1 MSQIRR
7 MPSKKLTLWL
17 QGKVC
22 KASKGGDDSVAIISL
37 LCIRA
42 TSDPLTL
49 PTPNNPFFIIIL
61 NHQQMAICLEIFV
74 FVFPIF
80 SNVFLL
86 RSCTLKKSL
95 HQYLRHTSSHRLNL
109 QRARE
114 KVKIRKCEGNGRQRK
129 EKEKGRE
136 N

>member
-61 NHQQMAICLEIFV
+61 NHQQMAICLNIC
-74 FVFPIF
+74 ICI
-80 SNVFLL
+80 SNFLQCL
-86 RSCTLKKSL
+86 SPQKLHVKKKSAPVFAA
-95 HQYLRHTSSHRLNL
+95 HQLPPA
-109 QRARE
+109 QPP
-114 KVKIRKCEGNGRQRK
+114 EGEGKGKDK
-129 EKEKGRE
+129 EMRGKW
-136 N
+136 

>member
-80 SNVFLL
+80 SKCISPQKLH
-86 RSCTLKKSL
+86 SKKKSAPVFAA
-95 HQYLRHTSSHRLNL
+95 HQLPPA
-109 QRARE
+109 QPP
-114 KVKIRKCEGNGRQRK
+114 EGEGKGKDK
-129 EKEKGRE
+129 EMRGKW
-136 N
+136 